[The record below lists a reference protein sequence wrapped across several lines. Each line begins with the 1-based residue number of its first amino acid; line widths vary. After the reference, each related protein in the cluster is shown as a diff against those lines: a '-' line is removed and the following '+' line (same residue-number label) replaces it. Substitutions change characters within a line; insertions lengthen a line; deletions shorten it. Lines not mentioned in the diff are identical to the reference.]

1 MGPRSAP
8 RVRRGQYAEPAPKAR
23 LEVSVGPRPG
33 YARLRLSLPLI
44 SMTRRPRSRPLRK
57 RMIGVRNGSAPF
69 GGPCSVSL
77 ARPDASHW
85 AGQPQRTAAP
95 PMSIRPQPA
104 RANTG
109 GHISP
114 TDGRRLTR
122 RPFCRTSLGRLHR
135 LKQPT
140 GQKVSARPHITQTRL
155 FHSIGQNAPSQEA
168 IHNAATRRKAGQE
181 PSQLPAKQH
190 VAFSPAPG
198 HLGRQCP
205 IIPGAG
211 HLRKTQ
217 DSPRSPRGPARL
229 C

>member
-1 MGPRSAP
+1 MGLRSAP
-8 RVRRGQYAEPAPKAR
+8 RVRRGQYTESAPETR
-23 LEVSVGPRPG
+23 SEVSVGPRPG
-33 YARLRLSLPLI
+33 YDRLRLSLPLI

-69 GGPCSVSL
+69 RGPCSVSL
-77 ARPDASHW
+77 ARPDASRW
-85 AGQPQRTAAP
+85 AGQSQRTAAP

-109 GHISP
+109 GCISP

-122 RPFCRTSLGRLHR
+122 RPICRTSLGRLHH

-140 GQKVSARPHITQTRL
+140 GHKVSARPHITQTRL
-155 FHSIGQNAPSQEA
+155 IHSIGQNAPSQEA
-168 IHNAATRRKAGQE
+168 IHNAATRRKAGRK
-181 PSQLPAKQH
+181 PSHLFMRQY

-198 HLGRQCP
+198 HPGRQCP

-211 HLRKTQ
+211 NLRKTR
-217 DSPRSPRGPARL
+217 DSPRSRRGPARL